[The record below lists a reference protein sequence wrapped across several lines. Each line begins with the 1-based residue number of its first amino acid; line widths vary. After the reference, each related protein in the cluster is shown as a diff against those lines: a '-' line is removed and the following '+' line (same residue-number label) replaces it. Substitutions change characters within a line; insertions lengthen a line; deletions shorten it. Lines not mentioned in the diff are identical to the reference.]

1 MITLTAFD
9 RQPTEAI
16 EIELNDSMIEH
27 ESPAERNGTRR
38 RGPRSA
44 LASPTMSDVAR
55 IAHVSS
61 MTVSRVL
68 NHHPSVRSETRE
80 RVLAAIV
87 KLDYRRNLAA
97 RALVT
102 RHSQTIGIV
111 AFDATLYGQAASVA
125 GVEQAARN
133 AGYFVSIAIVKNI
146 DAHSIQE
153 VVDSLVAQS
162 VEGLVVV
169 APRVSSLQALKDRR
183 MGVPMV
189 VASGSSRSGL
199 PTAGADQ
206 EGGGRHATE
215 HLLLRGHRTVW
226 HVAGP
231 NDWDDANGR
240 LVGWR
245 SALAAVGAPAPPVL
259 RGDWSSASGWRAG
272 VELARNRDV
281 TAVFVAND
289 QMALG
294 LMLAM
299 KQAGRRIPDDVSV
312 VGFDD
317 VPEAAFY
324 DPPLTTIRQD
334 FEDLGRRSVSL
345 LLEALATGNARSS
358 PPVLPKFVDRL
369 STADAF

>member
-1 MITLTAFD
+1 
-9 RQPTEAI
+9 
-16 EIELNDSMIEH
+16 
-27 ESPAERNGTRR
+27 
-38 RGPRSA
+38 
-44 LASPTMSDVAR
+44 MSDVAR

-206 EGGGRHATE
+206 EGGGRHA
-215 HLLLRGHRTVW
+215 
-226 HVAGP
+226 
-231 NDWDDANGR
+231 
-240 LVGWR
+240 
-245 SALAAVGAPAPPVL
+245 
-259 RGDWSSASGWRAG
+259 
-272 VELARNRDV
+272 
-281 TAVFVAND
+281 
-289 QMALG
+289 
-294 LMLAM
+294 
-299 KQAGRRIPDDVSV
+299 
-312 VGFDD
+312 
-317 VPEAAFY
+317 
-324 DPPLTTIRQD
+324 
-334 FEDLGRRSVSL
+334 
-345 LLEALATGNARSS
+345 
-358 PPVLPKFVDRL
+358 
-369 STADAF
+369 